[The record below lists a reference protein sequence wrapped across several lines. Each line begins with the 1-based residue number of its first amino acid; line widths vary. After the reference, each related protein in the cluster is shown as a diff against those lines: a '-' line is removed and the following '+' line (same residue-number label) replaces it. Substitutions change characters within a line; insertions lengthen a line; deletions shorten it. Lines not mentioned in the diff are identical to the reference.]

1 MNSNEVKTGSI
12 ATVKVGR
19 NLVEVEIL
27 GAEGDKWKVKSISS
41 GREFLAARLESIK
54 TPEPAAEP
62 EGPQEF
68 TPAAAEPEDAPNPA
82 PESGSAGNGKKTG
95 LYEAAVEVL
104 RQSETPLN
112 CKAIIA
118 KATELGLWKPTG
130 GKTPEQSLYSGIF
143 RQIKTKEN
151 PRIVKSTTVR
161 GAFEI
166 NRG

>member
-1 MNSNEVKTGSI
+1 MNSNEVKAGSI
-12 ATVKVGR
+12 ATVKIGR

-41 GREFLAARLESIK
+41 GREFLAARLENNAV
-54 TPEPAAEP
+54 PAIEP
-62 EGPQEF
+62 EAQV
-68 TPAAAEPEDAPNPA
+68 
-82 PESGSAGNGKKTG
+82 ESGNAGNDKKTG

-112 CKAIIA
+112 CKAIVA
-118 KATELGLWKPTG
+118 RAVELGLWKPIS
-130 GKTPEQSLYSGIF
+130 GKTPAQSLYAGIF
-143 RQIKTKEN
+143 RQIKAKEN
-151 PRIVKSTTVR
+151 PSIVKSTTVR

>member
-1 MNSNEVKTGSI
+1 MNEREVKVGSI
-12 ATVKVGR
+12 ATVKIGR

-54 TPEPAAEP
+54 T
-62 EGPQEF
+62 QES
-68 TPAAAEPEDAPNPA
+68 AAEPEDAPNPA
-82 PESGSAGNGKKTG
+82 PESGNAGNGKKPG

-118 KATELGLWKPTG
+118 RAAELGLWKPTG
-130 GKTPEQSLYSGIF
+130 GKTPEQSLYASIF

>member
-1 MNSNEVKTGSI
+1 MNSNEVKVGSI
-12 ATVKVGR
+12 ATVKIGR

-41 GREFLAARLESIK
+41 GREFLAARLENNVV
-54 TPEPAAEP
+54 PAIEP
-62 EGPQEF
+62 E
-68 TPAAAEPEDAPNPA
+68 TTA
-82 PESGSAGNGKKTG
+82 ESGHAGNGRKPG

-112 CKAIIA
+112 CKAIVA
-118 KATELGLWKPTG
+118 RAVELGLWKPTG

>member
-1 MNSNEVKTGSI
+1 MNSNEVKVGSI
-12 ATVKVGR
+12 ATVKIGR

-27 GAEGDKWKVKSISS
+27 GAKGDKWKVKSISS
-41 GREFLAARLESIK
+41 GREFLAARLESNAV
-54 TPEPAAEP
+54 PATEP
-62 EGPQEF
+62 E
-68 TPAAAEPEDAPNPA
+68 ASA
-82 PESGSAGNGKKTG
+82 ESGSAGNGKKIG

-118 KATELGLWKPTG
+118 KATELGFWNSSG
-130 GKTPEQSLYSGIF
+130 GKTPAQSLYAGIF
-143 RQIKTKEN
+143 RQIKMKEN
-151 PRIVKSTTVR
+151 PRIVKSKTVR

>member
-1 MNSNEVKTGSI
+1 MNSNEVKVGSI
-12 ATVKVGR
+12 ATVKIGR

-41 GREFLAARLESIK
+41 GRKFLAARLESNAV
-54 TPEPAAEP
+54 PATEP
-62 EGPQEF
+62 E
-68 TPAAAEPEDAPNPA
+68 AAA
-82 PESGSAGNGKKTG
+82 ESGSAGNGKKLG

-104 RQSETPLN
+104 CRSETPLN

-118 KATELGLWKPTG
+118 KATELGLWNSSG
-130 GKTPEQSLYSGIF
+130 GKTPAQSLYAGIF

-151 PRIVKSTTVR
+151 PRIVKSETVR

-166 NRG
+166 KRG